1 VRIAALYALLVAL
14 LPGAAPALP
23 VYAAGDIGE
32 CGADPR
38 SSAAAATAALI
49 PDGATVLVLGDS
61 VYPRADRATL
71 ERCYGATWGARHART
86 FAVPGNHD
94 YISGGAAD
102 FLEYFGSPRSGPTWF
117 RAELDRWWLFGLDS
131 NLRGAALAAQ
141 DAWLNQQL
149 AEIAGDGRCVVAIWH
164 RAFVSTGF
172 HRGDGAPMRHAWSAL
187 ARAGADL
194 ALAGHEH
201 MYEAFAPRD
210 ARGNRARYGITEF
223 VVGTG
228 GARLADWSLE
238 PWAHR
243 AYARRYGVLALDLE
257 PDRFRW
263 RFIAVGGAVLDHGE
277 TACHHAQSR

>member
-1 VRIAALYALLVAL
+1 VRIAPWCALLLAL
-14 LPGAAPALP
+14 LPGAARALP

-38 SSAAAATAALI
+38 ASAAAATAALI

-71 ERCYGATWGARHART
+71 ERCYGATWGERHARAY
-86 FAVPGNHD
+86 AVPGNHD
-94 YISGGAAD
+94 YIGGSAAA
-102 FLEYFGSPRSGPTWF
+102 FLEYFGSARAGPTWF
-117 RAELDRWWLFGLDS
+117 RAELDGWWLIGLDS
-131 NLRGAALAAQ
+131 NLHGAPLAAQ
-141 DAWLNQQL
+141 DAWLAREL
-149 AEIAGDGRCVVAIWH
+149 AAIAGDGRCIAAIWH
-164 RAFVSTGF
+164 HAFVSTGL
-172 HRGDGAPMRHAWSAL
+172 HQGDGAPMRHAWGAL

-194 ALAGHEH
+194 VLSGHEH
-201 MYEAFAPRD
+201 FYEGFSPRD
-210 ARGNRARYGITEF
+210 AHGKRARYGITEF

-243 AYARRYGVLALDLE
+243 AYARRHGVLALDLE

-277 TACHHAQSR
+277 TACHRTQSK

>member
-1 VRIAALYALLVAL
+1 VRIAPLGILLVAL
-14 LPGAAPALP
+14 LPGAARALA

-38 SSAAAATAALI
+38 ASAAAATAALI
-49 PDGATVLVLGDS
+49 PAGATVLVLGDT

-71 ERCYGATWGARHART
+71 ERCYGATWGTRHARA

-94 YISGGAAD
+94 YIGGSAAA
-102 FLEYFGSPRSGPTWF
+102 FLEYFGTPRSGPTWF
-117 RAELDRWWLFGLDS
+117 RADLDGWWLIGLDS
-131 NLRGAALAAQ
+131 NLHGAALAAQ
-141 DAWLNQQL
+141 DAWLAGEL
-149 AEIAGDGRCVVAIWH
+149 AAIAGDRRCIAAIWH
-164 RAFVSTGF
+164 HAFVSTGF
-172 HRGDGAPMRHAWSAL
+172 HQGDGAAMRHAWAAL

-194 ALAGHEH
+194 VLSGHEH

-243 AYARRYGVLALDLE
+243 AYARRHGVLALDLE

-277 TACHHAQSR
+277 TACHRPQLR